1 MHMRMPCIVCA
12 QMHSHKTFRPQ
23 TASDA
28 HMDMRHTVTDG
39 RKVSERVC
47 GSRANYD
54 QHNYK

>member
-1 MHMRMPCIVCA
+1 MHR
-12 QMHSHKTFRPQ
+12 HKTFRPQ